1 MWMKSVLVGL
11 LVLTGVACSSDDEA
25 SNGREYAA
33 EIREN
38 FLESCRGAGGE
49 DSYCLCVLEG
59 LEGEY
64 TQEEFI
70 EVEVEM
76 AASGATPPFI
86 TGLTTRCA

>member
-1 MWMKSVLVGL
+1 MLVGL
-11 LVLTGVACSSDDEA
+11 LVVTGVACSSDDEA

-49 DSYCLCVLEG
+49 DPYCLCVLEG

-64 TQEEFI
+64 TQEEFT

-86 TGLTTRCA
+86 ADLTSRCA

>member
-1 MWMKSVLVGL
+1 MKSLLVGL
-11 LVLTGVACSSDDEA
+11 LVVTGVACSSDDEA

-76 AASGATPPFI
+76 AASGATRPFI
-86 TGLTTRCA
+86 TGLTSRCA

>member
-11 LVLTGVACSSDDEA
+11 LVFTGVACSSDDEA
-25 SNGREYAA
+25 SDSREYAT
-33 EIREN
+33 EIRES

-70 EVEVEM
+70 EVEVEI
-76 AASGATPPFI
+76 AESGATPPFI
-86 TGLTTRCA
+86 TGRTTRCA

>member
-49 DSYCLCVLEG
+49 DPYCLCVLEG

-64 TQEEFI
+64 TQEEFT

-86 TGLTTRCA
+86 TDLTSRCA

>member
-25 SNGREYAA
+25 SNDREYAA

-70 EVEVEM
+70 DVEVEM
-76 AASGATPPFI
+76 AESGATPPFI

>member
-1 MWMKSVLVGL
+1 MKSLLVGL

-49 DSYCLCVLEG
+49 DPYCLCVLEG

-70 EVEVEM
+70 EVEGEI
-76 AASGATPPFI
+76 AESGATPPFI
-86 TGLTTRCA
+86 TSLTTRCA

>member
-25 SNGREYAA
+25 SNGPEYAA

-64 TQEEFI
+64 TQEEFTA
-70 EVEVEM
+70 VEVEI
-76 AASGATPPFI
+76 AESGATPPFI